1 MTNYRSNR
9 DRFLEYNKNRL
20 NDIFEVDLKNQS
32 RVIDKQTNT
41 RINNR
46 LKTDNLITKWY
57 QHIDTMYDLLLHS
70 VECFGDLPFLGTR
83 KFPENEYKWE
93 TYQTIFD
100 RSKNLGAGLNK
111 LCGLQLEYKADDT
124 THSMAVA

>member
-9 DRFLEYNKNRL
+9 DRFLEYDKNRL

-83 KFPENEYKWE
+83 KFPENEYKSGLKY
-93 TYQTIFD
+93 TFPPSTST
-100 RSKNLGAGLNK
+100 RSTFSTPTL
-111 LCGLQLEYKADDT
+111 
-124 THSMAVA
+124 VF

>member
-9 DRFLEYNKNRL
+9 DRFLEYDKNRL

-83 KFPENEYKWE
+83 KFPENEYK
-93 TYQTIFD
+93 
-100 RSKNLGAGLNK
+100 SGLK
-111 LCGLQLEYKADDT
+111 YTFPPFHLPPPPDPPFPPPPWSFEGGKSYFSCD
-124 THSMAVA
+124 